1 MLPISSVASAS
12 FQYQCGFAE
21 TSAFTVVMKEAL
33 SLHGM
38 FVGRSIRRTLRKM
51 AVEISSAASELGSV
65 QAFETWRFPIFSGI
79 KNAAPL

>member
-21 TSAFTVVMKEAL
+21 TSAFTVVMTEAL

-38 FVGRSIRRTLRKM
+38 FCRSFHTSHIAENGCGNFKCRIRIGERPS
-51 AVEISSAASELGSV
+51 I
-65 QAFETWRFPIFSGI
+65 
-79 KNAAPL
+79 